1 MPTLCKLSLDELTIT
16 IELDAAF
23 WLDLAGTKRNVVVL
37 LLDSMTV
44 WPISSLDS
52 LEDAKL
58 EAENVLVTALSSD
71 FLRFDSGVRSAE
83 LLQLARRFSR
93 ELRKCCWILLLVPVL
108 VNVNMGV

>member
-1 MPTLCKLSLDELTIT
+1 M
-16 IELDAAF
+16 
-23 WLDLAGTKRNVVVL
+23 
-37 LLDSMTV
+37 
-44 WPISSLDS
+44 DS
-52 LEDAKL
+52 LEDAML
-58 EAENVLVTALSSD
+58 EAENVLVTAACLSSD